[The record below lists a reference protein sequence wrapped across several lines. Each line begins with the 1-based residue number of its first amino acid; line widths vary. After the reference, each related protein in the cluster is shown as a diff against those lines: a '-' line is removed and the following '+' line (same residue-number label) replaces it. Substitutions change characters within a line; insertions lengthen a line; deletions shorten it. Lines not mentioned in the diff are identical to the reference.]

1 MGHLRLCRPKP
12 EPEEDRVE
20 DKLAA
25 YLEQQR
31 LMAAADDPDDT
42 PGYGTVRMMLMNDH
56 SGWVGSVEDGIAAS
70 LIDAGKPFVDLTR
83 DDAEAGPSGVKKEE
97 EDDDG
102 DEQEPTS
109 RSAAAERRWFRR
121 YGGY

>member
-1 MGHLRLCRPKP
+1 MNS
-12 EPEEDRVE
+12 
-20 DKLAA
+20 
-25 YLEQQR
+25 
-31 LMAAADDPDDT
+31 
-42 PGYGTVRMMLMNDH
+42 MNDH
-56 SGWVGSVEDGIAAS
+56 SGWVGSVDDAIAAS

-83 DDAEAGPSGVKKEE
+83 DDAEAGPGRVKKEDD
-97 EDDDG
+97 DDDG